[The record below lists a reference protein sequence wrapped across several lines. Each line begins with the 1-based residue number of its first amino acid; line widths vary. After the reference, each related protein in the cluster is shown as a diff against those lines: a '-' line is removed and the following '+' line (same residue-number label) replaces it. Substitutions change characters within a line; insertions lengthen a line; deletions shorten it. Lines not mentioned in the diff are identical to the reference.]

1 MNDES
6 KKREKKHEQFSK
18 SMGLFS
24 LVHANP
30 VAATEAPW
38 LLLEAFDHSK
48 GGERAGMR
56 RREEY
61 RKLLEGSGTGT

>member
-6 KKREKKHEQFSK
+6 KNRKNMNSSPKAW
-18 SMGLFS
+18 

-30 VAATEAPW
+30 VAAMKAPW
-38 LLLEAFDHSK
+38 LLLEAFDHSN

-61 RKLLEGSGTGT
+61 QKLLEGSGTGT

>member
-1 MNDES
+1 MNP
-6 KKREKKHEQFSK
+6 RTEKNMNSSPKAW
-18 SMGLFS
+18 

-38 LLLEAFDHSK
+38 LLLEAFDHSN

>member
-1 MNDES
+1 
-6 KKREKKHEQFSK
+6 
-18 SMGLFS
+18 MGLFS

-38 LLLEAFDHSK
+38 LLLEAFDHSN